1 MDFKLTE
8 EQLMIQQAAR
18 DFAQTELLPGVIE
31 RDEHSI
37 FPTEAVKKMGELGF
51 LGMMIDPK
59 YGGSGLDS
67 VSYVLAMEEII
78 ALFDSS
84 VSSSLSTSVTCALGI
99 NVYTQTESE
108 G

>member
-37 FPTEAVKKMGELGF
+37 FPADAVKKMGELGF
-51 LGMMIDPK
+51 
-59 YGGSGLDS
+59 
-67 VSYVLAMEEII
+67 
-78 ALFDSS
+78 
-84 VSSSLSTSVTCALGI
+84 
-99 NVYTQTESE
+99 
-108 G
+108 